1 MSRSFIHYLIFAGAA
16 SLACACSQDKTEN
29 AAAEHDELPRVET
42 ALAETREVPQQK
54 EYTANVEAY
63 NVNNISPAAPNR
75 IKTIAVEVG
84 DRVRRGQALVTLD
97 RANLDQLKINLDQ
110 TEREYNRAATLLEIG
125 AGTQQA
131 VDQLKAQ
138 LDAARTQYANAAE
151 NTVLTSPVDG
161 VVTARNYDPGDMTGS
176 LPVLTVGQLQPAV
189 KVIINATEADLTKI
203 TRGKQVNIA
212 FDALPDETFEGTVAR
227 VYPSIDPATRTFE
240 AEIQIKNPGERLRP
254 GMFARVEIDH
264 GAISRVVVPDLAV
277 VKQTGSGNRYVY
289 VLHDGRVSYNRV
301 ELGRRLGDAYE
312 LIGGVESGDTVVVSG
327 QSRLADGVAVEVI
340 NSTANR

>member
-1 MSRSFIHYLIFAGAA
+1 MYRPFIHYCILAA
-16 SLACACSQDKTEN
+16 ATGLLSACSKTETT
-29 AAAEHDELPRVET
+29 ATADAAEELPRVET
-42 ALAETREVPQQK
+42 GVAEARDVPQQK

-75 IKTIAVEVG
+75 IKTITVEVG
-84 DRVRRGQALVTLD
+84 DRVRRGQTLVTLD
-97 RANLDQLKINLDQ
+97 RASLDQIKINLEQ
-110 TEREYNRAATLLEIG
+110 IEREYNRANTLLEIG

-138 LDAARTQYANAAE
+138 LDAARTQYKNAAE
-151 NTVLTSPVDG
+151 NAVLVSPVDG
-161 VVTARNYDPGDMTGS
+161 VVTARTYDPGDMTGS
-176 LPVLTVGQLQPAV
+176 LPVLTVGQLSPVV
-189 KVIINATEADLTKI
+189 KIIINATESDITKI
-203 TRGKQVNIA
+203 ERGKDVSIT
-212 FDALPDETFEGTVAR
+212 FDAFPDETFSGVVSR
-227 VYPSIDPATRTFE
+227 VYPSVDPSTRTFE

-264 GAISRVVVPDLAV
+264 GAINRVVVPDLAV

-289 VLHDGRVSYNRV
+289 VLRDGRVSYNRV

-312 LIGGVESGDTVVVSG
+312 LISGVEAGDSVVISG

-340 NSTANR
+340 KSK